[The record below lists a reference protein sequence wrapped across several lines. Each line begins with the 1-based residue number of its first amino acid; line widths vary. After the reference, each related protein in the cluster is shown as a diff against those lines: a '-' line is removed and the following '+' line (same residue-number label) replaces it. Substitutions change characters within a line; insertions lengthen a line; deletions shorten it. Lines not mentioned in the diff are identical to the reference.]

1 MLLHLYKFQC
11 TSSWTS
17 CVPSLQRDTTG
28 LSNENTEL
36 KLRLQAMEQ
45 QAQLRDGMF
54 QLSTFKQT
62 FSNFYPVLHT
72 QY

>member
-1 MLLHLYKFQC
+1 MQ
-11 TSSWTS
+11 
-17 CVPSLQRDTTG
+17 TTPINPFNQTQNVKHFKNNS
-28 LSNENTEL
+28 LSNENTKL

-62 FSNFYPVLHT
+62 FSNFYLVLHT